1 MFTVKIHEEGSGDL
15 EVETFDVRYQ
25 ANVAFK
31 EKTLAYSNQTGRYE
45 ISLKE
50 DSGEEILSTKVGL
63 GW

>member
-1 MFTVKIHEEGSGDL
+1 MFRLSIHEEGSGNL
-15 EVETFDVRYQ
+15 EAENFDVRYQ

-31 EKTLAYSNQTGRYE
+31 EKTLAYSNRSGRYE
-45 ISLKE
+45 ITLKE

>member
-1 MFTVKIHEEGSGDL
+1 MFTVKIHEEGAGDL
-15 EVETFDVRYQ
+15 EAETFDVRYQ

>member
-1 MFTVKIHEEGSGDL
+1 MYILKVNEEESGDL
-15 EVETFDVRYQ
+15 ETENFDVRYR

-50 DSGEEILSTKVGL
+50 DSGEGILSAKVGL

>member
-1 MFTVKIHEEGSGDL
+1 MFTVKIHEEASGDL
-15 EVETFDVRYQ
+15 EAETFDVRYQ